1 RRTRQGIST
10 ATEQPAPQ
18 VQQWGLDRVVFPL
31 AGFTKRQV
39 IEYYDGVA
47 PFILPHLKDHPVTLK
62 RYPDEAGGEFF
73 WEKDAPA
80 FTPKWVKTFA
90 VWRRTGESQIHYILI
105 NDRRTL
111 LWAASVNTLE
121 IHPFLARV
129 PNIEQ
134 PTAIVFDLDPG
145 PPAAILQCAQVGFL
159 LRELLARLELQSF
172 AKVSGSKGIQVY

>member
-1 RRTRQGIST
+1 
-10 ATEQPAPQ
+10 
-18 VQQWGLDRVVFPL
+18 
-31 AGFTKRQV
+31 FTKRQV

-90 VWRRTGESQIHYILI
+90 VWRRSGESHIHYILI

-111 LWAASVNTLE
+111 LWAASVGTLE
-121 IHPFLARV
+121 IHPFLAKAPDMGR
-129 PNIEQ
+129 
-134 PTAIVFDLDPG
+134 PTAMVFDLDPG
-145 PPAAILQCAQVGFL
+145 PPADILHCSEVAL
-159 LRELLARLELQSF
+159 RLRELLQRLDLRCWV
-172 AKVSGSKGIQVY
+172 K